1 MKAIYKGYFNDF
13 TIECEAKSEE
23 EAQKI
28 LIEQLIKELESGE
41 REFIVWYEREI
52 PLIILVQEAMERTKN
67 WNTAWWLGK
76 EINDIINEGVNMGW
90 LLRPSTTQ
98 VEWTE
103 KGMEAIKTCI
113 NPLENM
119 R

>member
-13 TIECEAKSEE
+13 TFECEATSEE

-28 LIEQLIKELESGE
+28 LIEQLIKELQSGE
-41 REFIVWYEREI
+41 REFVVWYDRKLPMEY
-52 PLIILVQEAMERTKN
+52 LVHFAMM
-67 WNTAWWLGK
+67 NTDKAWWLD
-76 EINDIINEGVNMGW
+76 EETNEIINEGVNMGW

-103 KGMEAIKTCI
+103 AGVAAIKKAI
-113 NPLENM
+113 GYNVK
-119 R
+119 